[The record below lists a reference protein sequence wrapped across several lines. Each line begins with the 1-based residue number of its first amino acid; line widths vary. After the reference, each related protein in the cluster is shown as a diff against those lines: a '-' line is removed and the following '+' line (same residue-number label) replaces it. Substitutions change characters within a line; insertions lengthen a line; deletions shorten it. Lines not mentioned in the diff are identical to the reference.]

1 MGLAWGR
8 AMSQVSLYIEPS
20 THHFLNDRLF
30 EMSPVN
36 SPSSLARCLRHLREH
51 LTARGVSVHTA
62 DRLPAEIGPD
72 PKVYVSFGM
81 LRDYRRVA
89 ERGDVTLSAI
99 IMKETPVV
107 EPSLFRRVGEARTY
121 FKRIFSVSDDPA
133 LDRFVGA
140 RLDARPF
147 RWPINHQGI
156 RENLWDRADRD
167 FMVMINMNKL
177 PRVYWNE
184 LYTERM
190 RAVEYFARHGEVDL
204 YGIGW
209 DGPSFRMGQTF
220 VPGSVQK
227 LQRLLTHQWHRFRPD
242 PRLVIARKV
251 YKGQLDTKLKTL
263 ASYKFSLCFENTLT
277 KGWLTEKIFDC
288 FHVGTIPIYWGA
300 TDIEEL
306 IPPECFIDM
315 RRFANYDELRT
326 FLRSRTN
333 EDIEQYRRSARDFLQ
348 SPAFRPFSREAF
360 IAIFER
366 ILEQDAGLAL
376 GVDR

>member
-1 MGLAWGR
+1 MN
-8 AMSQVSLYIEPS
+8 QVSLYIEPMS
-20 THHFLNDRLF
+20 HHFTNDRLF
-30 EMSPVN
+30 ELSPAS
-36 SPSSLARCLRHLREH
+36 SPSSLARCLIHLREH

-99 IMKETPVV
+99 IITETPIAD
-107 EPSLFRRVGEARTY
+107 SALYRRVGEARTY
-121 FKRIFSVSDDPA
+121 FKRIFSCSDDPA
-133 LDRFVGA
+133 LERFFGS
-140 RLDARPF
+140 RLDAQPF
-147 RWPINHQGI
+147 RWPTNHQGI
-156 RENLWDRADRD
+156 HESLWDRADRD

-184 LYTERM
+184 LFTERM

-204 YGIGW
+204 YGVGW
-209 DGPSFRMGQTF
+209 DGPSFRMGQTL
-220 VPGSVQK
+220 VPASVRK
-227 LQRLLTHQWHRFRPD
+227 LQRLLTHQWHRLRPD

-263 ASYKFSLCFENTLT
+263 ASYKYSLCFENTLI

-326 FLRSRTN
+326 FLHSRTN

-360 IAIFER
+360 IAFFER
-366 ILEQDAGLAL
+366 ILEQDAGLAP